1 MGDIAFALA
10 GHIFRWELEPQ
21 PFGSTHVRNVVVH
34 RENFF
39 EVRFIR
45 KNVDHPRKHMRVES
59 PPRCRASLFRL
70 DRAEHPELR
79 MRALI
84 ILYLVCRS
92 RAVINVPMPAP
103 YAERHAL

>member
-1 MGDIAFALA
+1 MGDTAFALTS
-10 GHIFRWELEPQ
+10 HICRWAPEP
-21 PFGSTHVRNVVVH
+21 PAFKSMHVGNVIVH

-70 DRAEHPELR
+70 DRAEHAELR

-84 ILYLVCRS
+84 VLYLVCR
-92 RAVINVPMPAP
+92 RGAIINVPVPARD
-103 YAERHAL
+103 AQ